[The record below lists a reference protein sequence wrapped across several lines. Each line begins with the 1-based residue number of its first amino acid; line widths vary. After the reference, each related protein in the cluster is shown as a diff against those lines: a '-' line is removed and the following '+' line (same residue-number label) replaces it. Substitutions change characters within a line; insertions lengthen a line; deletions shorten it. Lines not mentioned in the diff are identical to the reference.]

1 MAFSSWPRVNEDT
14 TDTQYAELFDSII
27 GTGVRDEDSLLV
39 SADSSGLNVKVS
51 AGFAVVAGNAFLSTA
66 TETLDITP
74 NSAAQARIDLVVLR
88 RDFSAPAGQTV
99 RLVVKEGVA
108 GGTVAPS
115 EDVRGVYELVLARVT
130 VAPNAATITSGA
142 VTRVRPLLSTRVGIW
157 TTDERPAARRGL
169 LGLNTST
176 GAWEVNTT
184 GQSNGWGPLVSWGS
198 IPGKPSAIP
207 VSEGGTGSTTA
218 SGARANLGAAPTSHK
233 HDIDDITQSGN
244 PIRTGYLPETFAPK
258 SHDHALTDLS
268 GVLSVAKGGTGVTTL
283 TALLNALG
291 IYVQSTAPAHANGRV
306 WIKRP

>member
-27 GTGVRDEDSLLV
+27 GTGVRDEDALLV

-66 TETLDITP
+66 TETLDIAP
-74 NSAAQARIDLVVLR
+74 NTASQPRTDLVVLR

-99 RLVVKEGVA
+99 RLLVKEGVP
-108 GGTVAPS
+108 GGTISPS
-115 EDVRGVYELVLARVT
+115 EDVRGVYELVLASVI
-130 VAPNAATITSGA
+130 VGPNAATVTSGS
-142 VTRVRPLLSTRVGIW
+142 VTRVRPVLSSRVGVW
-157 TTDERPAARRGL
+157 TTSERPKARRGL
-169 LGLNTST
+169 FGLNITT

-184 GQSNGWGPLVSWGS
+184 GTANGWGPLVSWDS

-207 VSEGGTGSTTA
+207 VSQGGTGSTSA
-218 SGARANLGAAPTSHK
+218 SGARANLGAAPTSHT
-233 HDIDDITQSGN
+233 HDIDNVTQAGK
-244 PIRTGYLPETFAPK
+244 PIRTGYLPDTFAAKGHGHNLP
-258 SHDHALTDLS
+258 DLS
-268 GVLSVAKGGTGVTTL
+268 GVLPVAKGGTGVQSL

-291 IYVQSTAPAHANGRV
+291 IFVQASAPAHANGRV